1 MARPRALVVATT
13 YPARPGDGTPGFVAD
28 LCAELAL
35 EFDVTVVV
43 PRVAGARAREASPDG
58 SLTVVR
64 HRYFPRRFESVAD
77 GAILEN
83 VRARK
88 SALLQ
93 VPFLVASQWLAVR
106 RVARSTRPD
115 VIHAHWL
122 IPAGVSAR
130 ALGRRVAARR
140 DHARRRPVRAARG
153 AAHSR
158 SSGAS
163 LPPRAW

>member
-1 MARPRALVVATT
+1 M
-13 YPARPGDGTPGFVAD
+13 
-28 LCAELAL
+28 
-35 EFDVTVVV
+35 
-43 PRVAGARAREASPDG
+43 
-58 SLTVVR
+58 VR

-88 SALLQ
+88 SSLLQ

-130 ALGRRVAARR
+130 ALGRRTPLVVTTLGGDLYALRGGLPTRLKRRVVARR
-140 DHARRRPVRAARG
+140 EMVTVMNDDMAGSCADSVGPTCA
-153 AAHSR
+153 
-158 SSGAS
+158 
-163 LPPRAW
+163 